1 MAGTLF
7 YYTVKIWLSDREK
20 SIILKSYSL
29 NSSTVVYGD
38 FLRYSDIFQ
47 VKANRLSAICHLLLK
62 EYGGIIRFTEFS
74 FTSNSCS
81 GTPSLSFPSRDQAP
95 PLPQRTPEWRSTA
108 SKNSTLMHLL
118 QRYTRSR
125 MSNIFN
131 KTLLIWSAK

>member
-95 PLPQRTPEWRSTA
+95 PSPRGLLNGEAQQA
-108 SKNSTLMHLL
+108 KIALLCIFFKDTLDLE
-118 QRYTRSR
+118 
-125 MSNIFN
+125 
-131 KTLLIWSAK
+131 